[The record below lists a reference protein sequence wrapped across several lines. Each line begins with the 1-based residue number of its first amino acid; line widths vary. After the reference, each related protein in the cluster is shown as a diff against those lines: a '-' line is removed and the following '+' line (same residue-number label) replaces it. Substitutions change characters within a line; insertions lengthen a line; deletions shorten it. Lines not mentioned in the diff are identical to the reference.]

1 MPRTYWSGEGSAGM
15 THFAGW
21 ICIAL
26 VLGIVAI
33 ASLVL
38 SRLRRAGVASAIFSA
53 MAASSGSVAAAAA
66 AHCHWLDQMS
76 GSL

>member
-1 MPRTYWSGEGSAGM
+1 M

-38 SRLRRAGVASAIFSA
+38 SRLRRAGVASAVFSG

-66 AHCHWLDQMS
+66 ARSHWLDQMS